1 MFKWKVYK
9 RNMFRSKHSLDLFS
23 KLAARMGAYNH
34 GVLIFMGANKY
45 SKLCLDLNCVSHYVN
60 QSYYQASIQL
70 FSLQTVK
77 KLDGD
82 LKEDYVNTTS
92 SSNY

>member
-1 MFKWKVYK
+1 ML
-9 RNMFRSKHSLDLFS
+9 RSKHSLDLFL

-45 SKLCLDLNCVSHYVN
+45 SKLCLDLNCVSHYVH

-70 FSLQTVK
+70 FFTT
-77 KLDGD
+77 DGEKTGQGPERG
-82 LKEDYVNTTS
+82 LCKHNK
-92 SSNY
+92 